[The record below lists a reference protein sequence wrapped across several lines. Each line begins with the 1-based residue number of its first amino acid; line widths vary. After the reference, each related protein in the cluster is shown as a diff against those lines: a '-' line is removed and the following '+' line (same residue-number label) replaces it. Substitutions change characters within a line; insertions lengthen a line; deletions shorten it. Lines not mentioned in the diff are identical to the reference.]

1 MNILITAP
9 DLEESRNV
17 SGISTVVRQI
27 IERRPSQFTH
37 FIAGSADRER
47 KGPRWLIK
55 QLALPIRFL
64 MAVIRSRPDL
74 IHINTALTDLS
85 IWRDLALL
93 LIGVAAGRPILLAIH
108 GGKYLMNEAAGRLI
122 DRAIGI
128 MLRRSAA
135 VVVLSEI
142 EKASLLRRWPDVD
155 ITVLPN
161 AIDTVNVPAIGRT
174 NDTPVV
180 VFLGRLHESKGI
192 HELADACGKLHSTGG
207 KFILRCYGD
216 GPEKDRFIDTM
227 NELLGRAFEYR
238 GVVAGKEKWAAL
250 AASDIFV
257 LPSIYGEGMPMALL
271 EAMACGCVVI
281 ASDNAS
287 ISAVIESGK
296 NGYIVPAG
304 DVDALAEKLALVIEH
319 RDEWPAV
326 SAAAKKT
333 IEEKFAIDRY
343 FADLESI
350 YSRAAAKK

>member
-27 IERRPSQFTH
+27 VESRPSRYTH

-55 QLALPIRFL
+55 QLALPISFL
-64 MAVIRSRPDL
+64 TTVIRSRPDV

-85 IWRDLALL
+85 IWRDLTLL
-93 LIGVAAGRPILLAIH
+93 LIGVVSGRPIVLAIH
-108 GGKYLMNEAAGRLI
+108 GGKYLMNGAAGKLI
-122 DRAIGI
+122 YRAIGI

-142 EKASLLRRWPDVD
+142 EKASLLRRWSEVD

-161 AIDTVNVPAIGRT
+161 AIDTANVPARVSS
-174 NDTPVV
+174 NETPVV
-180 VFLGRLHESKGI
+180 VFLGRLHESKGVR
-192 HELADACGKLHSTGG
+192 ELADACGKLHGAGG

-216 GPEKDRFIDTM
+216 GPEKDRFIDKM
-227 NELLGRAFEYR
+227 NELLGRSFEYR
-238 GVVAGKEKWAAL
+238 GVVAGNEKWAAL
-250 AASDIFV
+250 ASSDIFV

-271 EAMACGCVVI
+271 EAMACGCIVI

-287 ISAVIESGK
+287 ISAVIDSGY

-304 DVDALAEKLALVIEH
+304 DVDALAEKLATVIEH
-319 RDEWPAV
+319 RNEWPAV
-326 SAAAKKT
+326 GAAAKKT
-333 IEEKFAIDRY
+333 IREKFAIDRY
-343 FADLESI
+343 LADLESI
-350 YSRAAAKK
+350 YDRAGAKR